1 MRSEPTPGP
10 SSSTPPRPT
19 RTLPP
24 SPAEDTDEGVRAAL
38 TTRIVIVVTIILGQ
52 LWALTVGLEAYLEG
66 HTGQAWLLAAFSI
79 VSFLLALALV
89 RVEPPLRSRRP
100 PRSASPP
107 R

>member
-1 MRSEPTPGP
+1 MRSEQTTDRSSATPQ
-10 SSSTPPRPT
+10 RPT
-19 RTLPP
+19 RTLPA

-38 TTRIVIVVTIILGQ
+38 TTRIVIAVTIILGQ

-89 RVEPPLRSRRP
+89 RVEPPARSRRP
-100 PRSASPP
+100 PRATSP
-107 R
+107 RR